1 MKVPSFI
8 VKAGFKLAK
17 HSPVILVGVGI
28 AGVIA
33 STVAACAA
41 TRHLD
46 EIINDYK
53 EKDTDFKKIEK
64 YVNKKTNETIIVD
77 EKKRKELLLA
87 NKMQVAGKLI
97 KLYGLPALGFVVSI
111 ACILGAHI
119 ILRRRNAILT
129 ASLASA
135 TKALDEYRKRVAD
148 RFGDDVE
155 RQIRYN
161 MVPNGEPVTVID
173 VDEDGKTHKSKIQN
187 YAIDPSAMSPE
198 DGIVYFTRGYSG
210 LWKDSD
216 VANEATIEQAIGYL
230 EEKLEKTGHLF
241 LNDIRNAFQA
251 DLVVGGQAL
260 GYDYDLGDRV
270 SITYSAQ
277 AFVDPLAPAASGI
290 TNGYVIE
297 IAKLRNILSTA
308 FKTKHEKQLVA
319 F

>member
-46 EIINDYK
+46 DIIDNYK

-64 YVNKKTNETIIVD
+64 YVNKETNETIIVD
-77 EKKRKELLLA
+77 DKERRKLLLS

-135 TKALDEYRKRVAD
+135 TKAFDEYRKRVAD

-161 MVPNGEPVTVID
+161 MVPNGDPVTVID
-173 VDEDGKTHKSKIQN
+173 VDEDGKTHKSKVQN
-187 YAIDPSAMSPE
+187 YAIDPSAIAPD
-198 DGIVYFTRGYSG
+198 DGIVYFTRGYSE

-216 VANEATIEQAIGYL
+216 VANEATIEQVIGYL
-230 EEKLEKTGHLF
+230 KEMLEKNGHIF

-260 GYDYDLGDRV
+260 GYDYDLGDHID
-270 SITYSAQ
+270 ITYSAQ
-277 AFVDPLAPAASGI
+277 AFVDPLAPAGSGI

-297 IAKLRNILSTA
+297 VAKLRNILDTA

>member
-53 EKDTDFKKIEK
+53 EKDDYIRNIEEYTDKK
-64 YVNKKTNETIIVD
+64 VNEIVTVN

-135 TKALDEYRKRVAD
+135 TKAFDEYRKRVAD

-161 MVPNGEPVTVID
+161 MVPNGDPVTVID
-173 VDEDGKTHKSKIQN
+173 VDEDGKTHKSKVQN
-187 YAIDPSAMSPE
+187 YAIDPSAITPDDS
-198 DGIVYFTRGYSG
+198 IVYFTKGYSG

-216 VANEATIEQAIGYL
+216 IANEATIEQVIGYL
-230 EEKLEKTGHLF
+230 KEMLEKNGHLF
-241 LNDIRNAFQA
+241 LNDIRNAFQT
-251 DLVVGGQAL
+251 DLTVGGQAL
-260 GYDYDLGDRV
+260 GYDYDLGDMVDIR
-270 SITYSAQ
+270 YSAQ
-277 AFVDPLAPAASGI
+277 AFVDPLAPKG
-290 TNGYVIE
+290 TTDGYVVE
-297 IAKLRNILSTA
+297 VVGLRNILDTA

-319 F
+319 M